1 MVTTIGID
9 PHKATH
15 TAVAIDDD
23 ETVLGEF
30 TIRADK
36 DQTTKLIDWA
46 GSVDGDGR
54 LWAVEAATGLGHLLS
69 QQLVARGETVVDVPP
84 VLASRIRVLSSGK
97 SHKNDPNDARSV
109 AIAAPRRESLAE
121 VRCEDDTAVLR
132 MLAKRHREL
141 TSLRTQAVCRLHA
154 MLAVLRPG
162 GMGHRLSAKQASR
175 MLGGIRG
182 LDTVGE
188 QRRLMAKTHIVDIRR
203 LDRDL
208 ITVKAQIRTAVTAA
222 DTSVTDIY
230 GVGPVVA
237 AFVIGYTPPIERLT
251 SADRYAAYNGTAP
264 IEVSSGGKVRH
275 LKSYPPIDEMVWTTE
290 RGSLLRRGSFGRIW
304 RKAVAESVGP
314 PSRVHDL
321 RHTHAAWLIADG
333 EHPKAIQTRLGHG
346 SISVTMDRYGHLMD
360 GLDDQIAVH
369 LNARAEAAAPPPRL
383 ELSPSDTTALL
394 RTRRN
399 PS

>member
-15 TAVAIDDD
+15 TAVAIDND
-23 ETVLGEF
+23 ETVLAEI

-36 DQTTKLIDWA
+36 DQTRKLIDWA
-46 GSVDGDGR
+46 QSVDGDGR
-54 LWAVEAATGLGHLLS
+54 VWAVEAATGLGHLLS
-69 QQLVARGETVVDVPP
+69 QQLVSRGEPVVDVPP

-97 SHKNDPNDARSV
+97 SQKNDPNDARSV
-109 AIAAPRRESLAE
+109 AIAALRRESLAE
-121 VRCEDDTAVLR
+121 VRREDDTAVLR
-132 MLAKRHREL
+132 ILAKRHREL
-141 TSLRTQAVCRLHA
+141 TSLRTQAACRLHA

-182 LDTVGE
+182 LDAVGE

-208 ITVKAQIRTAVTAA
+208 EANKAQIRRAVAAA

-237 AFVIGYTPPIERLT
+237 AFLVGYTPPIGRFAT
-251 SADRYAAYNGTAP
+251 ADRYAAYNGTAP

-275 LKSYPPIDEMVWTTE
+275 RLS
-290 RGSLLRRGSFGRIW
+290 RRGNRTLNHAIHTAAVTQISHHTEGRVYYDKKLDEGKTTKEALRALKRRISN
-304 RKAVAESVGP
+304 AVYRRLITDAQ
-314 PSRVHDL
+314 
-321 RHTHAAWLIADG
+321 RH
-333 EHPKAIQTRLGHG
+333 
-346 SISVTMDRYGHLMD
+346 SS
-360 GLDDQIAVH
+360 
-369 LNARAEAAAPPPRL
+369 
-383 ELSPSDTTALL
+383 
-394 RTRRN
+394 
-399 PS
+399 